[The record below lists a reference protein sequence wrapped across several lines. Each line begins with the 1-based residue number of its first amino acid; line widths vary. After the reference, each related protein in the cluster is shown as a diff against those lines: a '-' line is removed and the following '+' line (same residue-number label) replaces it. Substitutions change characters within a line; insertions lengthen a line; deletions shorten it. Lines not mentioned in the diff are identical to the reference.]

1 MIGDD
6 SSDDDGDG
14 DDSDDDAGGDCV
26 KQTDEGAGGQSP
38 FAEKERLQ
46 KIFDPAN

>member
-6 SSDDDGDG
+6 NSDDDADG

-26 KQTDEGAGGQSP
+26 KQADEGAGGQSP
-38 FAEKERLQ
+38 FAENLWSNKST
-46 KIFDPAN
+46 